1 MPADLGAL
9 IDELA
14 GETAALRKILDPLS
28 DADWRLPTP
37 APGWT
42 IADQVSHLAHFD
54 DVAVTSATD
63 PGAFAA
69 EAERLAATSG
79 IHPDAIAAPYR
90 EPRPAG
96 LIDWFAPA
104 SSQLPL
110 VFAGLDPAI
119 PAAWFR
125 PSTDPAS

>member
-1 MPADLGAL
+1 MPADRGAL
-9 IDELA
+9 IDDLA

-69 EAERLAATSG
+69 EAERLAATGG
-79 IHPDAIAAPYR
+79 IDPDAIAPRYR
-90 EPRPAG
+90 ELRRAG
-96 LIDWFAPA
+96 LIDWFPPAPTH
-104 SSQLPL
+104 LPPR
-110 VFAGLDPAI
+110 FPAPPPAI
-119 PAAWFR
+119 RR
-125 PSTDPAS
+125 PSF

>member
-9 IDELA
+9 IDDLA

-42 IADQVSHLAHFD
+42 IADQVSHLAPFD
-54 DVAVTSATD
+54 DVAGTPATD

-69 EAERLAATSG
+69 EAERLGRPRGTRPAAPAAPDRAATRG
-79 IHPDAIAAPYR
+79 G
-90 EPRPAG
+90 PA
-96 LIDWFAPA
+96 D
-104 SSQLPL
+104 
-110 VFAGLDPAI
+110 
-119 PAAWFR
+119 
-125 PSTDPAS
+125 

>member
-9 IDELA
+9 IDDLA

-69 EAERLAATSG
+69 EAERLAATGG
-79 IHPDAIAAPYR
+79 IDPEPLAARDR
-90 EPRPAG
+90 EPRPARR
-96 LIDWFAPA
+96 DRWFPR
-104 SSQLPL
+104 
-110 VFAGLDPAI
+110 D
-119 PAAWFR
+119 
-125 PSTDPAS
+125 

>member
-9 IDELA
+9 IDDLA

-37 APGWT
+37 PPGWT

-69 EAERLAATSG
+69 EAERLAAPRR
-79 IHPDAIAAPYR
+79 IHPDAIA
-90 EPRPAG
+90 PRDRALRRARPLG
-96 LIDWFAPA
+96 RFAPA
-104 SSQLPL
+104 
-110 VFAGLDPAI
+110 
-119 PAAWFR
+119 
-125 PSTDPAS
+125 

>member
-9 IDELA
+9 IDDLA

-69 EAERLAATSG
+69 EAERLAATG
-79 IHPDAIAAPYR
+79 GLDPDALAPPDR
-90 EPRPAG
+90 QPPPAG
-96 LIDWFAPA
+96 LDDRF
-104 SSQLPL
+104 
-110 VFAGLDPAI
+110 
-119 PAAWFR
+119 
-125 PSTDPAS
+125 

>member
-9 IDELA
+9 IDDLA
-14 GETAALRKILDPLS
+14 GEAAAVRKILDPLS

-69 EAERLAATSG
+69 EAERLAAPGG
-79 IHPDAIAAPYR
+79 IDPDAIAARYR
-90 EPRPAG
+90 ELRRAG
-96 LIDWFAPA
+96 LIAWVARARSQLLSGFVGLAPA
-104 SSQLPL
+104 VRAPRVCPPL
-110 VFAGLDPAI
+110 
-119 PAAWFR
+119 
-125 PSTDPAS
+125 

>member
-1 MPADLGAL
+1 MPADRGAL
-9 IDELA
+9 IDDLA

-63 PGAFAA
+63 PGAFPA
-69 EAERLAATSG
+69 EAERLAATRG
-79 IHPDAIAAPYR
+79 IHPGALAAPHPQLR
-90 EPRPAG
+90 RAGPIDLVSPAR
-96 LIDWFAPA
+96 
-104 SSQLPL
+104 SQPPI
-110 VFAGLDPAI
+110 VVA
-119 PAAWFR
+119 
-125 PSTDPAS
+125 

>member
-9 IDELA
+9 IDDLA

-69 EAERLAATSG
+69 EAHRVAATGG
-79 IHPDAIAAPYR
+79 IGPDAI
-90 EPRPAG
+90 PRPYC
-96 LIDWFAPA
+96 
-104 SSQLPL
+104 QRH
-110 VFAGLDPAI
+110 
-119 PAAWFR
+119 PAALYHWCLR
-125 PSTDPAS
+125 GPSHRAIVFS